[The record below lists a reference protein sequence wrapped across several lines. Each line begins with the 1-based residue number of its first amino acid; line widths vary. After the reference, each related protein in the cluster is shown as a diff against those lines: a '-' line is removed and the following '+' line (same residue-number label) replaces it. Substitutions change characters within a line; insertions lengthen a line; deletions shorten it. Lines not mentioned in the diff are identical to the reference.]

1 MTKAVV
7 MISLGV
13 RPWLAHTLTGAKAY
27 AQRCGADFFLED
39 TEPSHEE
46 FPLPYLPDSPG
57 RPNKIAYAMK
67 CYVPWKYLS
76 QGYERVL
83 VVDDTCCFNPG
94 AKSLFDIVPS
104 GTTGIRPT
112 NKEHAERSYKFIR
125 KKARKHAEIDAV
137 EFDLDYY
144 LKSSVVL
151 YDKSAMPAL
160 APDQVIPA
168 APLLFASH
176 PHQTLLFFLFLKWR
190 PPVSQYPGHFN
201 KIPGFALSKQ
211 ERFAIANIKPYL
223 SSKISIYHITGGYRH
238 REALIGQICDFFEAL
253 A

>member
-1 MTKAVV
+1 MKKAVV

-13 RPWLAHTLTGAKAY
+13 RPWLARTLPGVKAY

-39 TEPSHEE
+39 AEPSNEE
-46 FPLPYLPDSPG
+46 FPLPDLRDSPG
-57 RPNKIAYAMK
+57 RPNKLAYAMK

-76 QGYERVL
+76 RGYERVL
-83 VVDDTCCFNPG
+83 ILDDTCCVSPR
-94 AKSLFDIVPS
+94 AESLFDIVPS
-104 GTTGIRPT
+104 GETGIRPT
-112 NKEHAERSYKFIR
+112 SKEHAERSHKFIR
-125 KKARKHAEIDAV
+125 KKARKHAVIDPV
-137 EFDLDYY
+137 EFDLGYY

-151 YDKSAMPAL
+151 YDRSAMPAL

-168 APLLFASH
+168 APLLYASH
-176 PHQTLLFFLFLKWR
+176 PHQTLLFYLFLKWR

-211 ERFAIANIKPYL
+211 ERFALVDIKPHL
-223 SSKISIYHITGGYRH
+223 SSKISIYHITGGYQH